1 MKEDKLN
8 TPHSKR
14 IIKIGSKIPTNIFKV
29 LSDSG
34 EIQESI
40 LSDNIFKDK
49 KIVLFSVPGAFTP
62 KSTNVQIPGYLNLAE
77 KIFEQGID
85 EIICVSVNDAFVMD
99 AGHNIVKQ
107 REELQCSLML
117 IVIFLIPWV

>member
-1 MKEDKLN
+1 MIFLKIKKLF
-8 TPHSKR
+8 
-14 IIKIGSKIPTNIFKV
+14 IF
-29 LSDSG
+29 G
-34 EIQESI
+34 PWSI
-40 LSDNIFKDK
+40 H
-49 KIVLFSVPGAFTP
+49 P

-99 AGHNIVKQ
+99 AWAQHCKA

-117 IVIFLIPWV
+117 IVIF